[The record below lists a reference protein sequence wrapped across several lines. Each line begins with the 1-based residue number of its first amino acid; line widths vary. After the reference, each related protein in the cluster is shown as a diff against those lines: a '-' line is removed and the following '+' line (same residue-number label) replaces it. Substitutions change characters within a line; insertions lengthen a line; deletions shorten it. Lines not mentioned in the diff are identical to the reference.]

1 MAQVCSDVVDLFD
14 GPGVD
19 SVEDSGTQRTGMLIR
34 DEDTRAHAAD
44 PDSHH
49 ADVFRRCQ
57 FTGDFRKFL
66 PPEGRVHFHLPG
78 GRPGDIVVSNCRGMD
93 LAAETYQD
101 AFAAGGADIDAEDN
115 LPHHVPMLRTPR
127 GLPRTRAV
135 TALMTLW
142 RYARWA

>member
-1 MAQVCSDVVDLFD
+1 
-14 GPGVD
+14 
-19 SVEDSGTQRTGMLIR
+19 MLIR

-49 ADVFRRCQ
+49 ADVFRRRQ
-57 FTGDFRKFL
+57 LTGDSSKFL
-66 PPEGRVHFHLPG
+66 SPEGRVRFHLPG

-101 AFAAGGADIDAEDN
+101 VFAAGGSDINAEDN

-127 GLPRTRAV
+127 GLPCRREV
-135 TALMTLW
+135 PALMMLW
-142 RYARWA
+142 RYVRWA